1 MDKDKTC
8 DVNEGLEVKNAMLEE
23 TEKAEGKAD
32 QPEVI
37 IYTSDTCGYCHAAKD
52 YFNENG
58 IKYTEKNVSQDVD
71 ARKEL
76 ISKKIR
82 GVPYILV
89 GDEAIEGFNRDRLS
103 ELFGL

>member
-8 DVNEGLEVKNAMLEE
+8 DTNEGLEVKNAILEE
-23 TEKAEGKAD
+23 TEKAEQEK
-32 QPEVI
+32 VI

-52 YFNENG
+52 YFDEHG

-89 GDEAIEGFNRDRLS
+89 GEEAIEGFNRERLN
-103 ELFGL
+103 ELFSL

>member
-1 MDKDKTC
+1 MDNDKTC
-8 DVNEGLEVKNAMLEE
+8 DVNEAIEVKDAMLAE
-23 TEKAEGKAD
+23 TEKAQTDKA
-32 QPEVI
+32 QPNVV

-52 YFNENG
+52 FFDESG
-58 IKYTEKNVSQDVD
+58 ITYTEKNVSQDVD

-89 GDEAIEGFNRDRLS
+89 GDEAIEGFNRERLT